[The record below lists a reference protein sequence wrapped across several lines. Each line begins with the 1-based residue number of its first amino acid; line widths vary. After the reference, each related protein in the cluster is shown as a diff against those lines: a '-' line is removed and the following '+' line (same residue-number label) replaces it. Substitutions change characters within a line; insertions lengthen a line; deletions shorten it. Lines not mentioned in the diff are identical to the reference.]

1 MLQRFHHYCDSYKAR
16 CESDGITRELV
27 EADEQ
32 HTELGP
38 IDRKTR
44 IIRIT
49 TPKIIDGLDED
60 NILRDSDANVNP
72 GVIQPIT
79 VAVPGAVRH
88 CFVK

>member
-16 CESDGITRELV
+16 CESAGITRELV

-49 TPKIIDGLDED
+49 TPKIIDSLAED
-60 NILRDSDANVNP
+60 DILKIPTRMSTSESFRPLRLQCPDQFGIVS
-72 GVIQPIT
+72 
-79 VAVPGAVRH
+79 
-88 CFVK
+88 